1 MRVKHLIAVRFLS
14 AYALKVMDMEVV
26 SNIAPAGAR
35 TNSPRRILVV
45 DDDHDTRQLSV
56 DVLVDAGYEVESARD
71 GAAGWEALQVKKYDL
86 VITDNHMPRM
96 TGMEMIAKLR
106 SVTMSTPVILAT
118 GTYPTNIITHNP
130 WLKPDAALKRPCSND
145 DLVAAVKKILC

>member
-1 MRVKHLIAVRFLS
+1 MRVKHLIAVRFFS
-14 AYALKVMDMEVV
+14 AYSLSVMGMEVV
-26 SNIAPAGAR
+26 SAIALDGAR

-45 DDDHDTRQLSV
+45 DDDDATRQLSV
-56 DVLVDAGYEVESARD
+56 DVLVDAGYDVESARD

-118 GTYPTNIITHNP
+118 GTFPTNIISHNP

-145 DLVAAVKKILC
+145 DLVATVKKILC